1 MGGDQNDDFE
11 LDDDKTSGDDLG
23 SFEEIGRLQNWMLK
37 SHDDPIQREMIESQ
51 SDDV

>member
-1 MGGDQNDDFE
+1 MISNWMMK
-11 LDDDKTSGDDLG
+11 LDDDKTSEDDLG

-37 SHDDPIQREMIESQ
+37 SHDDPIEREMIESQ